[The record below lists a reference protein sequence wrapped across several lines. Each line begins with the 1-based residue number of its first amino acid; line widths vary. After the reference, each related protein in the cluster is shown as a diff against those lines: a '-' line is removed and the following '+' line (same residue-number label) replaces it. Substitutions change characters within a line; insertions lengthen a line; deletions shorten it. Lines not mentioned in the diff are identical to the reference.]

1 MSNETSTVCVR
12 SASNGEKRVQARI
25 THLALTQCANRE
37 VYEAGVTET
46 LHQCQ
51 VEGGIDFWAR
61 ERFFSD
67 YGPNDIPH
75 EMRFL
80 STD

>member
-1 MSNETSTVCVR
+1 MRRAQSALR
-12 SASNGEKRVQARI
+12 SASNGEKKVQVRI
-25 THLALTQCANRE
+25 THLALMQCANRE

-51 VEGGIDFWAR
+51 VEGCIDLWTG
-61 ERFFSD
+61 ERFSQIV
-67 YGPNDIPH
+67 GH

-80 STD
+80 STN

>member
-1 MSNETSTVCVR
+1 MRRAQSALR
-12 SASNGEKRVQARI
+12 SASNGEKKVQVRI
-25 THLALTQCANRE
+25 THLALMQCANRE

-51 VEGGIDFWAR
+51 VEGCIDLWTR
-61 ERFFSD
+61 ERFSQIV
-67 YGPNDIPH
+67 GH

-80 STD
+80 STN

>member
-1 MSNETSTVCVR
+1 MR
-12 SASNGEKRVQARI
+12 RAKFALRPASNGEKRAQVRI
-25 THLALTQCANRE
+25 THLALMQYANRE

-51 VEGGIDFWAR
+51 LEGRIDFWSR
-61 ERFFSD
+61 ERVFSD
-67 YGPNDIPH
+67 YGPNEIPH

-80 STD
+80 STN